1 MTVPAT
7 ASPLVRHPV
16 LIAPGEPALEVAGV
30 VQSSAVDGP
39 GNRYVLFLQGCNF
52 DCAACHNPTTIGR
65 CDGCGT
71 CVEVC
76 PHQVLSFTTAD
87 EVAYDAGS
95 CDHCRVCVTVCPIDA
110 DPTIRLVAVAQVV
123 DEIRPLAPFLRGI
136 TVTGG
141 EPTLQLAALVGLFAA
156 VKADDELGRLT
167 TLVDTNGT
175 LSRRGWEQLLP
186 VLDGAMVDLKA
197 VDGSLHQYLTGSG
210 NGPVKDSIHLLAER
224 GKLAEVRLLVIEGVT
239 DTDDELTAWA
249 RFVRSVDPHVPVRLM
264 AFRHDGTRAA
274 ARQWPE
280 TSEEAL
286 DRVRDRLTGFGLS
299 AVGAG

>member
-1 MTVPAT
+1 VTVPAT

-16 LIAPGEPALEVAGV
+16 LISPGEPTLEVAGV

-71 CVEVC
+71 CVDRC
-76 PHQVLSFTTAD
+76 PHQALSFTTAD
-87 EVAYDAGS
+87 EVTYDAAS

-110 DPTIRLVAVAQVV
+110 DPTIRLAAVANVV
-123 DEIRPLAPFLRGI
+123 DEIRPLAPFLSGI

-141 EPTLQLAALVGLFAA
+141 EPTLQLAALVGLFGA

-197 VDGSLHQYLTGSG
+197 MDGSLHRYLTGSG
-210 NGPVKDSIHLLAER
+210 NDPVKESIHLLAER

-249 RFVRSVDPHVPVRLM
+249 RFVRSVDPQVPVRLM
-264 AFRHDGTRAA
+264 AFRHDGTRTA
-274 ARQWPE
+274 ARRWPE
-280 TSEEAL
+280 TSAAGM
-286 DRVRDRLTGFGLS
+286 DRVRDRLAGLGLS
-299 AVGAG
+299 AVAAG

>member
-1 MTVPAT
+1 VTVPAT

-16 LIAPGEPALEVAGV
+16 LISPGEPTLEVAGV
-30 VQSSAVDGP
+30 VQSSAVDGF

-71 CVEVC
+71 CVDSC
-76 PHQVLSFTTAD
+76 PHQALSFTAAD
-87 EVAYDAGS
+87 EVTYDAAS

-110 DPTIRLVAVAQVV
+110 DPTIRPVAVAQVV
-123 DEIRPLAPFLRGI
+123 DEIRPLAPFLSGI

-141 EPTLQLAALVGLFAA
+141 EPTLQLAAVVGLFAA
-156 VKADDELGRLT
+156 VKADDELARLT

-175 LSRRGWEQLLP
+175 LSRPGWEQLLP

-249 RFVRSVDPHVPVRLM
+249 RFVRSVDPEAPVRLM

-280 TSEEAL
+280 TSVEAM
-286 DRVRDRLTGFGLS
+286 DRVRDRLTGLGLS
-299 AVGAG
+299 AVVAG